1 MMAVT
6 TWEMKNM
13 TATNIK
19 QYERGMS
26 YLFFVMSETKPVQTE
41 ITRGTRIKN
50 KKKFTDED
58 SS

>member
-41 ITRGTRIKN
+41 INKGYKDIQKKN
-50 KKKFTDED
+50 ENE
-58 SS
+58 S

>member
-41 ITRGTRIKN
+41 ITKGVQG
-50 KKKFTDED
+50 
-58 SS
+58 